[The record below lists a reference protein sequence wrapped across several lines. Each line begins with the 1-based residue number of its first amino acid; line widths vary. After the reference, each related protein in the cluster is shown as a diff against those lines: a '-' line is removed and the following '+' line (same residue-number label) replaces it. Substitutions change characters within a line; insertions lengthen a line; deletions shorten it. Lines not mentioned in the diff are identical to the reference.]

1 MTTQNNHHQAVDRM
15 QAIRDQLSANLFDR
29 AEEANGLAVAYLAET
44 NMLLLG
50 PPGSAKSLVARMFAE
65 AVMPAHTGGYF
76 QRLLG
81 AFTTPD
87 EVFGPYNL
95 PLLEQ
100 GIYERCTD
108 GYLPTAS
115 FFYADE
121 IFNANQNLLTT
132 FNTCLEEGEFDQGSQ
147 RIKIPL
153 RMAVGASNRY
163 PEGDMAME
171 ALYDRFLVRHW
182 VRWVEDEDDF
192 VALMSPSYEAQ
203 PLTALLQPGDAEL
216 LIESRKAVD
225 VPETLIR
232 QIAAFKRELAAD
244 GIECSTR
251 RWKASIK
258 LIQAQAVLNG
268 NAVAQ
273 SRDCMILADSLWDKH
288 EQRPTIYSQLCKHF
302 APSLGL
308 AQATVDALI
317 QAYKSV
323 DLDAME
329 CGPRGKLQDELRK
342 GMLELLRAGG
352 ENVADITD
360 ELEVMQA
367 VAEIT
372 DADLLGALS
381 TIQGLHDNV
390 ARAQALGFQVAG

>member
-1 MTTQNNHHQAVDRM
+1 MTTAISRM
-15 QAIRDQLSANLFDR
+15 QQIRAEIESNLFDR
-29 AEEANGLAVAYLAET
+29 ADEANGLAVAYVAQT
-44 NMLLLG
+44 HVLLLG
-50 PPGSAKSLVARMFAE
+50 PPGSAKSLVARTFAD
-65 AVMPAHTGGYF
+65 AVMPADTGGGYF

-87 EVFGPYNL
+87 EVFGPL
-95 PLLEQ
+95 AISKLENDV
-100 GIYERCTD
+100 YERCVD

-132 FNTCLEEGEFDQGSQ
+132 FNTCFEEREFDQGAT
-147 RIKIPL
+147 RIPIPL
-153 RMAVGASNRY
+153 RMVVGASNRY
-163 PEGDMAME
+163 PEGDMAMA

-192 VALMSPSYEAQ
+192 VALLSPKYEPKACTVQ
-203 PLTALLQPGDAEL
+203 LQPGDAEE
-216 LIESRKAVD
+216 LIAARKAVE
-225 VPETLIR
+225 VPDSLIH
-232 QIAAFKRELAAD
+232 QIAALKRDLAAD

-258 LIQAQAVLNG
+258 LIQAQALVNG

-273 SRDCMILADSLWDKH
+273 PRDCMILADSLWDNH
-288 EQRPTIYSQLCKHF
+288 EQRPAIYSLLCKHF

-317 QAYKSV
+317 QAYRSV
-323 DLDAME
+323 DLSAME

-342 GMLELLRAGG
+342 GMLELLHAGG
-352 ENVADITD
+352 QAVADITD
-360 ELEVMQA
+360 EFEVMQA

-372 DADLLGALS
+372 DPDLLSALS
-381 TIQGLHDNV
+381 TLQGLHDNV
-390 ARAQALGFQVAG
+390 ARAQALQFSVAG

>member
-1 MTTQNNHHQAVDRM
+1 MADNKQQAAVERM
-15 QAIRDQLSANLFDR
+15 QAVRNQLTANLFDR
-29 AEEANGLAVAYLAET
+29 AEEANGLSVAFVAQT
-44 NMLLLG
+44 HALLLG
-50 PPGSAKSLVARMFAE
+50 PPGSAKSLVARMFAD
-65 AVMPAHTGGYF
+65 ATMPADSNGGYF
-76 QRLLG
+76 QCLLG

-95 PLLEQ
+95 PMLEQ
-100 GIYERCTD
+100 GKYERCID
-108 GYLPTAS
+108 GYLPTANQA
-115 FFYADE
+115 YLDE
-121 IFNANQNLLTT
+121 IFNANQSLLTT
-132 FNTCLEEGEFDQGSQ
+132 FNTVLEERQYDHGTQ
-147 RIKIPL
+147 RVSVPL
-153 RMAVGASNRY
+153 RMAVGAANRY

-182 VRWVEDEDDF
+182 VRWVEDEDEF
-192 VALMSPSYEAQ
+192 VALLSPSYEPQA
-203 PLTALLQPGDAEL
+203 LTANLEPGDADL
-216 LIESRKAVD
+216 LIAARKAVD
-225 VPETLIR
+225 VPDSLIR
-232 QIAAFKRELAAD
+232 HIAAFKRDLAAD

-273 SRDCMILADSLWDKH
+273 PRDCMILAESLWDKH
-288 EQRPTIYSQLCKHF
+288 EQRPAIYSLLCKHF

-317 QAYKSV
+317 QAYRAC
-323 DLDAME
+323 DLESME

-342 GMLELLRAGG
+342 GMKQLLAAGG
-352 ENVADITD
+352 QNVVDITD

-372 DADLLGALS
+372 DADLLEALR